1 MKSAYE
7 LAMERLAAKAPS
19 VKLTDAQRAEL
30 AEIDNLYT
38 ARIAERRVFL
48 EGEIRKA
55 VGDPSTENDLRRQ
68 LASEVAR
75 LEEER
80 EAKKDRVRGSAA

>member
-7 LAMERLAAKAPS
+7 IAMSRLEAKSPT
-19 VKLTDAQRAEL
+19 VKINEAQKTEL
-30 AEIDNLYT
+30 AEIDNLYQS
-38 ARIAERRVFL
+38 RIAERRIFL

-55 VGDPSTENDLRRQ
+55 DPIVKDELLRE
-68 LASEVAR
+68 LAGEIAR

-80 EAKKDRVRGSAA
+80 DAKKEKVRGGERR

>member
-7 LAMERLAAKAPS
+7 LAMERLAATSPS

-30 AEIDNLYT
+30 AELDNLYT

-48 EGEIRKA
+48 EGQIRA
-55 VGDPSTENDLRRQ
+55 AAGDPAAEHDLRRQ

-80 EAKKDRVRGSAA
+80 DAKKERVRQAAG

>member
-7 LAMERLAAKAPS
+7 IAMSRLESKSPTVKINAAQK
-19 VKLTDAQRAEL
+19 TEL
-30 AEIDNLYT
+30 AEIDNLYQS
-38 ARIAERRVFL
+38 RIAERRVFL

-55 VGDPSTENDLRRQ
+55 DPISKDELLRE

-80 EAKKDRVRGSAA
+80 ESKKDKVRGGE

>member
-7 LAMERLAAKAPS
+7 LAMERLAATAPS
-19 VKLTDAQRAEL
+19 AKLTEAQKAEL

-38 ARIAERRVFL
+38 SRVAERRVFL

-55 VGDPSTENDLRRQ
+55 AGDRVAEDQLRRQ
-68 LASEVAR
+68 LAGEIAR
-75 LEEER
+75 IEEER
-80 EAKKDRVRGSAA
+80 EAKKDRVRGAR

>member
-7 LAMERLAAKAPS
+7 IAMSRLEAKAPT
-19 VKLTDAQRAEL
+19 VKLTTAQKAEI
-30 AEIDNLYT
+30 AEIDSLYES
-38 ARIAERRVFL
+38 RIAERRVFL

-55 VGDPSTENDLRRQ
+55 DAIDAEDLRRQ
-68 LASEVAR
+68 LSSEIAR

-80 EAKKDRVRGSAA
+80 EEKKASARRSR